1 MVFEYLPPFIS
12 LILDFIY
19 WTVLI
24 LVYFEWRDNENQQ
37 FGTDFLHVNG
47 AQNINQG
54 GE

>member
-1 MVFEYLPPFIS
+1 MSCGGMSAFTESNRTV
-12 LILDFIY
+12 LI
-19 WTVLI
+19 LI